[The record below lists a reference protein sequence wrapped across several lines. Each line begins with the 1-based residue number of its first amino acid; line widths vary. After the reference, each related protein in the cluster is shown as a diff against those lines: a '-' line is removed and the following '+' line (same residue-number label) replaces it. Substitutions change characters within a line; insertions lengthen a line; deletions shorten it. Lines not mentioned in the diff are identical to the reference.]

1 MELEGTESKPCP
13 TCKGAGNVITG
24 YGVVCTE
31 LVEKVKKCP
40 ACKGKGRIYSLT

>member
-1 MELEGTESKPCP
+1 MEVQGTELKLCP

-31 LVEKVKKCP
+31 IVEKVVKCP
-40 ACKGKGRIYSLT
+40 DCGGKGYSAIEK